1 MYYIYILRCHDNSL
15 YTGITTDIKR
25 RLNQHI
31 NKLDG
36 AAAYTKSR
44 DVTSIEA
51 LWISENRSSA
61 SKLEY
66 QIKSLTKLKKEALI
80 KKPQLLDAEVLKID
94 SDLINLFK

>member
-31 NKLDG
+31 NKLYG

-51 LWISENRSSA
+51 LWISEDRSSA

-66 QIKSLTKLKKEALI
+66 QIKSLKKLKKEALI